1 MVKRERILNIV
12 LAAAAAALIF
22 VLALQESEI
31 DRLRT
36 EPPAVELRIDTV
48 WVRDTIRTPG
58 PVVIREEVRRVPAD
72 VDTAAIL
79 QRYYTARVLAD
90 TFRLRDLATVR
101 VQDTLFQNNIVG
113 RSVDYELATLIPR
126 LEYSAPPKAAVAP
139 PRLALSV
146 GAQLGTE
153 QAAVMAGVRL
163 RRAEILGA
171 YDLRLR
177 APSLILKY
185 DIWQWQ

>member
-1 MVKRERILNIV
+1 MKRERILNIV
-12 LAAAAAALIF
+12 LAAMAAVLIYIIS
-22 VLALQESEI
+22 LQESEI
-31 DRLRT
+31 ERLRT
-36 EPPAVELRIDTV
+36 ETPAVEIRMDTV
-48 WVRDTIRTPG
+48 WVRDTIQTSG
-58 PVVIREEVRRVPAD
+58 PVVVREEVREVPAS

-90 TFRLRDLATVR
+90 TFHLRDVATVF
-101 VQDTLFQNNIVG
+101 VQDTLFQNDIIG

-126 LEYSAPPKAAVAP
+126 LEFSAPPAAASSS
-139 PRLALSV
+139 PRLALSI

-153 QAAVMAGVRL
+153 QAAVMAGLRL

-185 DIWQWQ
+185 DLWQWQ